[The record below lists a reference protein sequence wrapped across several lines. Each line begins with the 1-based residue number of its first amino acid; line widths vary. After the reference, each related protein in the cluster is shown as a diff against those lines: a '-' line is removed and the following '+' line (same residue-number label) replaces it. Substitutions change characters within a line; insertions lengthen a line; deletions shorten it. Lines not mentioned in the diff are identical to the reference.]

1 VGFGKIV
8 QTGTPEFFTFF
19 FNLKKILLLWMSDQL
34 IYILTDFTGSK
45 INNHISL

>member
-19 FNLKKILLLWMSDQL
+19 QFKKKYYCYGCMDQL
-34 IYILTDFTGSK
+34 MYILTDFTGSK
-45 INNHISL
+45 INDHISL